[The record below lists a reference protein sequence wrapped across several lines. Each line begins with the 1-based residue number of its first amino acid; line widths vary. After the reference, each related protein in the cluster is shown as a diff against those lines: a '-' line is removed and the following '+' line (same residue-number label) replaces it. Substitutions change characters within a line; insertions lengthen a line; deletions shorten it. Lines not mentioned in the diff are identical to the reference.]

1 TTGPARPGY
10 QESGQP
16 GPRRATAPGHPGLAR
31 RGRTSFVLALL
42 GLLGGGMVSL
52 LVVNTT
58 LASNSIEITNL
69 KQANAQQLGR
79 VQELRQE
86 VAAGRSAAVIEQEAW
101 RLGMRPDPRM
111 AFLNLRTGS
120 TVVERSPYPIFQVM
134 PGAKR

>member
-1 TTGPARPGY
+1 V
-10 QESGQP
+10 
-16 GPRRATAPGHPGLAR
+16 
-31 RGRTSFVLALL
+31 GRTSFVLALL

-86 VAAGRSAAVIEQEAW
+86 IATGRSAAVIEQEAW

-111 AFLNLRTGS
+111 AFLNLRTGT
-120 TVVERSPYPIFQVM
+120 TVIERSPYPIFEVM